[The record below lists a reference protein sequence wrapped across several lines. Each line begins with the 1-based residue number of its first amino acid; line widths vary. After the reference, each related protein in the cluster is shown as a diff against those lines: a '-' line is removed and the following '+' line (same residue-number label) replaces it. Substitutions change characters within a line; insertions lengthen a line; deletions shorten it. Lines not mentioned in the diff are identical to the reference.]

1 MPNLIPQDIREWMR
15 RMEFKTNDLTRR
27 VSTLIPGDI
36 ADNVDLDGFMSSGR
50 WRRRSTTGTTTAL
63 HYPTNSVAGTL
74 EVYHD
79 PQFDQVHQVFITRED
94 FWTRW
99 FDGVNWYNWGS
110 ASDAGLP
117 THASTTDSST
127 QNIASATL
135 ADLPSTVTTTL
146 ALPPGTFEIDASVS
160 GMWGSGNTF
169 APSASAS
176 LRYHLSGA
184 ITFSPGSTTAGVA
197 GVDQPIANGGG
208 TLRRTHTVTVTTTTN
223 LTITA
228 KAIRHVGAANVPL
241 RDVTVQLLV
250 VRRN

>member
-15 RMEFKTNDLTRR
+15 RIEFKTNDLTRR
-27 VSTLIPGDI
+27 MSTLIPGDI
-36 ADNVDLDGFMSSGR
+36 ADGVDLDGFVSTGR
-50 WRRRSTTGTTTAL
+50 WIRQSTTGTTTAL
-63 HYPTNSVAGTL
+63 HYPYDGIRGVL
-74 EVYHD
+74 EVYWNPD
-79 PQFDQVHQVFITRED
+79 YAIVRQVFFGGGSVWSRT
-94 FWTRW
+94 
-99 FDGVNWYNWGS
+99 FDVTWG
-110 ASDAGLP
+110 AWVPADDPNLP
-117 THASTTDSST
+117 THASITDAST

-135 ADLPSTVTTTL
+135 ADLPSTVTATL
-146 ALPPGTFEIDASVS
+146 PIPPGTFEVDASVS
-160 GMWGSGNTF
+160 GMWGTGNGF

-241 RDVTVQLLV
+241 RDVIVQLLV
-250 VRRN
+250 VRRD